1 MIVVKSHR
9 TSSGTCNGR
18 SGRRHE
24 VPVYE
29 FVCGDCGPF
38 EQQRSFAEAGEPMAC
53 PSCGREARRVY
64 SMPNTRRMPTAL
76 SGAMDRAEKSAHE
89 PEVTRRPVGGTR
101 PGKRGNQGHGRPWTL
116 GH

>member
-1 MIVVKSHR
+1 
-9 TSSGTCNGR
+9 
-18 SGRRHE
+18 

-29 FVCGDCGPF
+29 FVCEDCGPF

-64 SMPNTRRMPTAL
+64 SMPNTRRMPAAL
-76 SGAMDRAEKSAHE
+76 SSAMDRVEKSAHE
-89 PEVTRRPVGGTR
+89 PEVAQRPVGGTGS
-101 PGKRGNQGHGRPWTL
+101 GKGHHHSHGRPWTV

>member
-1 MIVVKSHR
+1 L
-9 TSSGTCNGR
+9 GTRNGR
-18 SGRRHE
+18 GERRDE

-29 FVCGDCGPF
+29 FVCEDCGPF
-38 EQQRSFAEAGEPMAC
+38 EQRRSFAEAGDPIAC

-89 PEVTRRPVGGTR
+89 PEVTRRPVGGTGS
-101 PGKRGNQGHGRPWTL
+101 GKGHHQSHGRPWTL